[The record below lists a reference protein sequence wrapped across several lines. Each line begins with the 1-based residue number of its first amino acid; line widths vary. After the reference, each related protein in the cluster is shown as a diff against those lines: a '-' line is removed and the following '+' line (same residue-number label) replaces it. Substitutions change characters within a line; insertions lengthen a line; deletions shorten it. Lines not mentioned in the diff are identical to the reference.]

1 MEVDEEDFSSANSFY
16 DYDAILIDPAEV
28 SSLWTDYLRPRDDGS
43 FRSNPR
49 EDGGLTRGVQN
60 LMRARREEIEELLN
74 KNRSVF
80 CKLRKPGKDLTVV
93 KNGENKNVGRYSWL
107 PIGEELFSP
116 GRKSVKK
123 RQGERLEITRKDL
136 QLGAFLDSYRDL
148 VSYSAVLD
156 KNIKKVDSAAE
167 AIARTPSGELV
178 AFTLKANGGSIHFL
192 PAEMDLD
199 KSARKDF
206 LEVAENIFGFQFN
219 QGPGWLD
226 DHSLEEEKT
235 LKSEFEEIKEEVS
248 KLKHKMEEKRKE
260 LKAVSSFKRLLV
272 AGSEFELKT
281 VLQRAL
287 KELGF
292 ETKRADTGID
302 LLVTSPEGERFALK
316 VGVNRD
322 GPLGLEPYH
331 ELVRGINDLKIYEN
345 DDPQG
350 VLLVN
355 GYSSSDPA
363 ERPEQVKDELLS
375 GCNLYGFT
383 VVTSTELFELVKE
396 KLSREERA
404 AAVEE
409 LFEQG

>member
-1 MEVDEEDFSSANSFY
+1 MEVDEGDFSSANSFY
-16 DYDAILIDPAEV
+16 DYDAIFIDPVEV

-60 LMRARREEIEELLN
+60 LMRARREEIDELLD

-80 CKLRKPGKDLTVV
+80 CKLRKPGKNLTVV
-93 KNGENKNVGRYSWL
+93 KNGENKNVGSYSWL
-107 PIGEELFSP
+107 PIGEDLFSP
-116 GRKSVKK
+116 GREALKK

-156 KNIKKVDSAAE
+156 KNIKAVDSAAE
-167 AIARTPSGELV
+167 AIARTPSGELA
-178 AFTLKANGGSIHFL
+178 AFTLKANGGNVHFL

-199 KSARKDF
+199 KSAREDF
-206 LEVAENIFGFQFN
+206 LEVAGDLFSSQLY
-219 QGPGWLD
+219 QKPGWLD
-226 DHSLEEEKT
+226 DYGLEEEKAHRS
-235 LKSEFEEIKEEVS
+235 KFEEIKEEIS
-248 KLKHKMEEKRKE
+248 QLKLKMEEKREE
-260 LKAVSSFKRLLV
+260 LKAASSFKRLLV
-272 AGSEFELKT
+272 AGSEFELKA
-281 VLQRAL
+281 VLQRVL

-292 ETKRADTGID
+292 ETDQADSGID
-302 LLVTSPEGERFALK
+302 MLVSSPEGERFALK

-350 VLLVN
+350 VLVVN

-363 ERPEQVKDELLS
+363 ERPKQIKDELLS

-383 VVTSTELFELVKE
+383 VVTSTELFEVVKE
-396 KLSREERA
+396 KGGREERA